1 MKAAQADS
9 EDNNHQKK
17 ELHPRMLCTMEK
29 KCDLEVHHPKLHVT
43 KGPRRRGQTGMG
55 KTGCSSK
62 SVRKFQEIGVIKRQN
77 EIENN
82 LKNIESLI
90 ALLKLI

>member
-1 MKAAQADS
+1 
-9 EDNNHQKK
+9 
-17 ELHPRMLCTMEK
+17 
-29 KCDLEVHHPKLHVT
+29 
-43 KGPRRRGQTGMG
+43 MG

-62 SVRKFQEIGVIKRQN
+62 SVRKFQEIRVIKRQN

-90 ALLKLI
+90 VHLKLI